1 MKIALIFLMASI
13 SSVDFLSRFRDQ
25 MQPPMGNLES
35 SGNFGSSPLI
45 AHVNAEGTAH
55 DWQAPGHRNI
65 HVGNMGVLDPHG
77 RRGSLTWPDGRAKY
91 SQEDTIRQIKD
102 GWLNWDSLK
111 DDDRFWPKNSRPG
124 DGSNMTPESQELIQN
139 IWNAP

>member
-13 SSVDFLSRFRDQ
+13 SSLDFLSRFRDQ
-25 MQPPMGNLES
+25 METPMDNFES

-65 HVGNMGVLDPHG
+65 RIGNMGVVDPHG
-77 RRGSLTWPDGRAKY
+77 RRGGITWPDGRAKY
-91 SQEDTIRQIKD
+91 SQEDLIRNIRD
-102 GWLNWDSLK
+102 GLVNPDYLK
-111 DDDRFWPKNSRPG
+111 EDDRFWPQNTKPG
-124 DGSNMTPESQELIQN
+124 DGSYLTPEAQELIQRIQN
-139 IWNAP
+139 E